1 MLKKSLFLIGII
13 HGLIVARDYLYPV
26 AVVDE
31 QTMLVLYQ
39 KNIHHTELFFYN
51 VQNHVAHQALFFM
64 YNPAA
69 IAVSPHKKGFL
80 FIDNGS
86 LKYKDFAKRS
96 PASFAFDKPLYNFHT
111 VCWRDD
117 TSAFFSAQC
126 GNGTFELFAI
136 DLPEKR
142 IHSVISMPDVDTM
155 FPWVADERLYLIE
168 RDKQQSFSIVS
179 YQLHT
184 HTQEVANREIVYE
197 SGRQPIAFLLNNP
210 HSDTLFF
217 IEHPADISRKRI
229 LKLKLVMLSYVAD
242 SWIKK
247 ELFDFSLPLEILYKE
262 ENGLAE
268 SVLPLLPRIYKDFI
282 VFCDQSLQETTSI
295 YRYAFADES
304 ISLLKKASWHQ
315 YLFTPF
321 MIGDTFLIGGNCTED
336 IRLITHED
344 DSIRINFLA
353 HAAHSFSPVDK
364 LDKSYIQSIKH
375 SCYSN

>member
-1 MLKKSLFLIGII
+1 MLI
-13 HGLIVARDYLYPV
+13 ARDYLYPV
-26 AVVDE
+26 AMVDDE
-31 QTMLVLYQ
+31 TALVLYQ
-39 KNIHHTELFFYN
+39 KNIHHTELFLYN
-51 VQNHVAHQALFFM
+51 LQRHIAHQALFFM

-69 IAVSPHKKGFL
+69 ITVSPHKKGFL

-126 GNGTFELFAI
+126 GNGTFELFSI
-136 DLPEKR
+136 DLAEKT
-142 IHSVISMPDVDTM
+142 IHSVINVPGVDSM
-155 FPWVADERLYLIE
+155 FPWVANEKLYLIE
-168 RDKQQSFSIVS
+168 RDKQQTFSIVA
-179 YQLHT
+179 YQLHARN
-184 HTQEVANREIVYE
+184 QIVENRELVYE
-197 SGRQPIAFLLNNP
+197 SGNQPIAFLLD
-210 HSDTLFF
+210 HSHKDTLFF
-217 IEHPADISRKRI
+217 IQHPADISRKRT
-229 LKLKLVMLSYVAD
+229 LKLKLVMLSYVAG

-304 ISLLKKASWHQ
+304 VSLLKKASWHQ
-315 YLFTPF
+315 YCFTPLYSN
-321 MIGDTFLIGGNCTED
+321 DTCLIGGNCTDD
-336 IRLITHED
+336 IHLSTND
-344 DSIRINFLA
+344 DGCICMNFIELT
-353 HAAHSFSPVDK
+353 
-364 LDKSYIQSIKH
+364 
-375 SCYSN
+375 N